1 MTTEQNSTERL
12 REEILADAKRKA
24 EEIISSARQEAEG
37 ILSNAEAES
46 KRIRQE
52 IIDQAK
58 AEADRRSELVL
69 ASVPVETGRL
79 RGERIESLLESVYE
93 EASKRILDSEEIDL
107 SEVLVN
113 LASDAISKMSGD
125 FFILRFSGT
134 KQNISGDELVQ
145 RILERIGKPL
155 TITVSEERDIAS
167 PGIIIEDNEGRQ
179 IWDNRL
185 LERLKR
191 LWPEMRRKIATEAGF
206 ISQKE

>member
-12 REEILADAKRKA
+12 REEILADARKKA
-24 EEIISSARQEAEG
+24 DEIVSDARQEAED

-58 AEADRRSELVL
+58 AEADRKSELIL
-69 ASVPVETGRL
+69 ASVRVETGRL
-79 RGERIESLLESVYE
+79 RAERIESLLESIYE
-93 EASKRILDSEEIDL
+93 EATKKILDSEDIDL
-107 SEVLVN
+107 SEVLVT
-113 LASDAISKMSGD
+113 LASDAISKMWGD
-125 FFILRFSGT
+125 FFILRFSDSRHS
-134 KQNISGDELVQ
+134 ISGDMLIQ
-145 RILERIGKPL
+145 KILERVGKPL
-155 TITVSEERDIAS
+155 TISVSEERDIAS

-191 LWPEMRRKIATEAGF
+191 LWPELRRKIAIEAGF

>member
-1 MTTEQNSTERL
+1 
-12 REEILADAKRKA
+12 
-24 EEIISSARQEAEG
+24 
-37 ILSNAEAES
+37 
-46 KRIRQE
+46 
-52 IIDQAK
+52 
-58 AEADRRSELVL
+58 
-69 ASVPVETGRL
+69 VETGRL